1 MCDGRENNNVVVRE
15 DLLPPLVHTIDNN
28 RLLFSQRRAHDVVRA
43 NVRLLRL
50 RQDDFLSN
58 LSRRSERGGRT
69 NIMVRIY
76 IQDMG
81 LGRTAQAR
89 QHVSRVNS
97 TITTTYDVRYCT
109 TIRLPD
115 LTSTS

>member
-1 MCDGRENNNVVVRE
+1 VCDGRENNNVVVRE

-28 RLLFSQRRAHDVVRA
+28 RLLFSQRRAHDVVVRA

-50 RQDDFLSN
+50 RLDDFLSN

-76 IQDMG
+76 IHTRYG
-81 LGRTAQAR
+81 LGPHCTGQAAR
-89 QHVSRVNS
+89 KYGKYYS
-97 TITTTYDVRYCT
+97 TTR
-109 TIRLPD
+109 
-115 LTSTS
+115 